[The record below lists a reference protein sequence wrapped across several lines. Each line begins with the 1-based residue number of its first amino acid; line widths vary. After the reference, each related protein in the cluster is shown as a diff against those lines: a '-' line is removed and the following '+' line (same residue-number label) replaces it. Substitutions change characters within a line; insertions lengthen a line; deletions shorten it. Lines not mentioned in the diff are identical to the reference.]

1 MIERDVTLAGTLIGT
16 MVGNKRVG
24 TLDRRRRRLG
34 NRIIQQIGYMMPKD
48 VKSMIKQAL
57 QKLQADCNNSKGSFL
72 QVKMP
77 RSKIGRKR
85 PPVNSN
91 AIEEAMSA
99 VTTNSENKI
108 SLREACK
115 IYKVS
120 LATLSRHLKVFKE
133 SGAENFKYST
143 NYTVKRVF
151 DDTEELSLVDYIKTI
166 AKMQYGLSKKG
177 VRELAYKYAVAK
189 KKKIQQHGAMKKLL
203 VKNGCVDS

>member
-1 MIERDVTLAGTLIGT
+1 MF
-16 MVGNKRVG
+16 
-24 TLDRRRRRLG
+24 LDTGVIFGL
-34 NRIIQQIGYMMPKD
+34 P
-48 VKSMIKQAL
+48 VE
-57 QKLQADCNNSKGSFL
+57 
-72 QVKMP
+72 VKMP

-189 KKKIQQHGAMKKLL
+189 KKKNPTTWGDEKIAGEEWMRGFMKRHDKESTLNYL
-203 VKNGCVDS
+203 KMSIRFFVFIVQK